1 MMIKDFE
8 DNILTFEQ
16 VMLDTSN
23 SDSNH
28 VLKIILKREI
38 GLDVDGE
45 VLYKDVQGIRI
56 ELDGRTLEIPMEVAF
71 LFIDT
76 ISSIHSGPDEFAEVI
91 EDEDEDEEEIE
102 FSPAL
107 TNLLKTL
114 NPDFFMDRFNY
125 NKDI

>member
-38 GLDVDGE
+38 ALDVDGE
-45 VLYKDVQGIRI
+45 VLYKNVQGIRI

-76 ISSIHSGPDEFAEVI
+76 ISSIHSGPDEFAEI
-91 EDEDEDEEEIE
+91 IEDEDEEEIE

-114 NPDFFMDRFNY
+114 NPDFFMDRVNY
-125 NKDI
+125 KKDIW